1 MQSIKELK
9 NIPIAISVLHEQEYN
24 NLYNILYNKFN
35 KDKRRANSEK
45 SKNKNDKVQIL
56 TNKTLKN

>member
-35 KDKRRANSEK
+35 KSKRRANSEK
-45 SKNKNDKVQIL
+45 SKNKNDNVKIH
-56 TNKTLKN
+56 TNKTFKD